1 MTEPPNQEQ
10 GEKEKEKEG
19 NKWWQ
24 PDTRWREEDGL
35 YVDGLQVSELPD
47 SFDDALQVGRC
58 GDVWMVDMV
67 RVGCR

>member
-1 MTEPPNQEQ
+1 MSNPAAAARAPPCFNPPTEPPNQ
-10 GEKEKEKEG
+10 EKEKEKEG

-47 SFDDALQVGRC
+47 SFDDALKVK
-58 GDVWMVDMV
+58 
-67 RVGCR
+67 